1 MRLIAE
7 HWAGLWRRLYLP
19 LGILLIA
26 LILVPVENATG
37 QQPTKVESPALDL
50 TQSEQAWL
58 AQHRDIRVGVNPAY
72 PPFDFFDKNG
82 VFSGLSADYMA
93 LIAQRLGVSFTI
105 VKGLSWPEVT
115 QGVKDGRIDVAVGI
129 APTNE
134 RKQSLNFTADYLTF
148 PGVILTRDTHRV
160 IASFGGLGDETV
172 ALVDSV
178 ASSEETLARF
188 PNLKHIWVPSL
199 LEALRAVERGKADA
213 TVMNLGSA
221 SYLLAKYGIRGVV
234 VAAPAGV
241 EDSRWAFG
249 VRQDWPE
256 LVQVLDKVLASIT
269 PEEESAIREKWIAVP
284 YDARVAADRFFAI
297 LIRVGGGAA
306 IIVILVVLWNRRLK
320 SEVRRRRAAEEA
332 VARQMSLQS
341 ALVENLPALIAH
353 KDTEGKFVG
362 CNRAYAE
369 AFGLRREDVIGKT
382 VIDFDGFPAEQ
393 RRRGYEQDMAVL
405 RTGEMLHVEEQI
417 EFIDGKMHDVL
428 LWRIPFAQADGKP
441 GGLISITVDVSK
453 QKAAERAV
461 ADQLAYQHALLDT
474 VPNPIFM
481 RDKDARFIGCN
492 RAYEEAFHANREAL
506 IGKTVRELP
515 HIPPEMRDAVY
526 ERDQEIL
533 RTGRP
538 AFSAERLPFWDGPHD
553 VLSWI
558 NRFNFADGSV
568 GGIVG
573 AIVDVSEQ
581 KALERQAQEAE
592 RKLRE
597 VTDNIPGAVYQI
609 SAGLDGSL
617 DYTFVSEGIHVLRGV
632 SREQVLADFDACM
645 SQVLVEDRPGLEAT
659 IGKAL
664 SELVAVAYE
673 YRVRLPDESVK
684 WLRSEAVPNRQADG
698 SIVLNGFSVDI
709 TAQKMAARALA
720 EAERLLREIADSVPG
735 VVYQLRIGADGSR
748 GYTFMSDAVKSLRGY
763 SCEEAIADYR
773 LLFRQ
778 VVKQDKATIDRAIRR
793 AIKTLAPM
801 QEEFRIRMPDG
812 TIKWLQSGAV
822 PNRTDD
828 GAVTLNGYWIDV
840 TQHRDMEIEL
850 AAAKAVADSANH
862 AKSSFLAA
870 MSHEIRT
877 PMNGVLGML
886 ELLALTRL
894 DAEQRANVEVVRES
908 GRSLLRIVD
917 DILDFSKI
925 EAGMLDL
932 RPEPA
937 SLAGIVHGVR
947 DVYSGA
953 ASAKRLIL
961 GVRLDPNLSPAVMV
975 DPLRLRQILNNFV
988 SNALKFT
995 LQGSITIAAQLV
1007 GRERGVDTVRFSI
1020 TDTGIG
1026 ISEENQKKLFQ
1037 PFAQAEGDTTR
1048 RFGGTGLGL
1057 VICRRLADLMGGTIE
1072 MDSAPGRGTTMRLV
1086 VPLPHTDPAAI
1097 EQERNAATLTVGT
1110 LTSRRPAPSVD
1121 AAVAEGTLVLVADDH
1136 PTNRMMLL
1144 RQLSL
1149 LGYAAQ
1155 AVEDGRQ
1162 ALEAWRSGR
1171 FALVLTDCHMP
1182 EMDGYELARSIRVAE
1197 PGNGR
1202 RIPIIACTANVLEG
1216 EAEACLAAGM
1226 DSYLAKP
1233 VELAFLLR
1241 MLDAWLPL
1249 PNGTAAPPRDVM
1261 EPPPTSAEGAEA
1273 SPIDREKL
1281 AEVSLGDADFEREML
1296 ADFRSAIDE
1305 DANDLALALEAGDQV
1320 DIRRI
1325 AHRLKGASRA
1335 IGASDLAAVSERLE
1349 IAGRGAD
1356 LAAISAATEPLF
1368 REVEKVRKH
1377 LAELQA

>member
-7 HWAGLWRRLYLP
+7 PSAGLWRRLSLP

-26 LILVPVENATG
+26 LILVPVENVAG
-37 QQPTKVESPALDL
+37 QQPISGESPALDL
-50 TQSEQAWL
+50 TPSEEAWL
-58 AQHRDIRVGVNPAY
+58 ARHRDIRVGVNPDY

-82 VFSGLSADYMA
+82 VFSGLSADYLA
-93 LIAQRLGVSFTI
+93 LIARRLGVNFMI
-105 VKGLSWPEVT
+105 VKGLSWSQVT
-115 QGVKDGRIDVAVGI
+115 EGVKDGRIDVAVGI
-129 APTNE
+129 APTKE
-134 RKQSLNFTADYLTF
+134 REQSLNFTTDYLTF
-148 PGVILTRDTHRV
+148 PGVILTRDTHPV
-160 IASFGGLGDETV
+160 IASFGGLGDEKV
-172 ALVDSV
+172 VLVDSV

-188 PNLKHIWVPSL
+188 PNLKHFWVPSL
-199 LEALRAVERGKADA
+199 LDALRAVERGKAEA

-221 SYLLAKYGIRGVV
+221 SYLLAKYGIRGVM

-241 EDSRWAFG
+241 EDSRWAYG
-249 VRQDWPE
+249 VRPDWPE
-256 LVQVLDKVLASIT
+256 LVQILDKTLASIT
-269 PEEESAIREKWIAVP
+269 PQEESAIREKWIAVP
-284 YDARVAADRFFAI
+284 YDAREAADRFFAI

-306 IIVILVVLWNRRLK
+306 IIIILVVFWNRRLK
-320 SEVRRRRAAEEA
+320 REVRRRRAAEEA

-353 KDTEGKFVG
+353 KDTEGKFVS
-362 CNRAYAE
+362 CNRAYEE
-369 AFGLRREDVIGKT
+369 AFGIRREDVIGKT
-382 VIDFDGFPAEQ
+382 TIDFGGFPSEQ
-393 RRRGYEQDMAVL
+393 RRRGYEQDMTVL
-405 RTGEMLHVEEQI
+405 RTGEMLHAEEQI
-417 EFIDGKMHDVL
+417 EFVDGKMHDVL

-441 GGLISITVDVSK
+441 GGLISITVDVSE
-453 QKAAERAV
+453 QKTAERAV
-461 ADQLAYQHALLDT
+461 ADQLLYQRALLDT
-474 VPNPIFM
+474 VPNPIYIK
-481 RDKDARFIGCN
+481 DKEARFLACN
-492 RAYEEAFHANREAL
+492 RAYEEAFHAKREAL
-506 IGKTVRELP
+506 VGKTVHELP
-515 HIPPEMRDAVY
+515 HIPPELRDAVY
-526 ERDQEIL
+526 RRDQELL
-533 RTGRP
+533 RTGKTV
-538 AFSAERLPFWDGPHD
+538 FNAERLPFWDGPRD
-553 VLSWI
+553 VLFWT
-558 NRFNFADGSV
+558 NRFDLADGSV

-597 VTDNIPGAVYQI
+597 VTDA
-609 SAGLDGSL
+609 
-617 DYTFVSEGIHVLRGV
+617 
-632 SREQVLADFDACM
+632 
-645 SQVLVEDRPGLEAT
+645 
-659 IGKAL
+659 
-664 SELVAVAYE
+664 
-673 YRVRLPDESVK
+673 
-684 WLRSEAVPNRQADG
+684 
-698 SIVLNGFSVDI
+698 
-709 TAQKMAARALA
+709 
-720 EAERLLREIADSVPG
+720 VPG
-735 VVYQLRIGADGSR
+735 VVYQLRIGADGAR
-748 GYTFMSDAVKSLRGY
+748 AYTFLSNAVKSLRGY
-763 SCEEAIADYR
+763 SREKALADYG

-778 VVKQDKATIDRAIRR
+778 VVEEDKPTIDRAIRR
-793 AIKTLAPM
+793 GIKTLAPM
-801 QEEFRIRMPDG
+801 QVEFRIRMPDG

-828 GAVTLNGYWIDV
+828 SAVTLNGYWIDV

-850 AAAKAVADSANH
+850 ADAKAAADAANR
-862 AKSSFLAA
+862 AKSTFLAA

-886 ELLALTRL
+886 ELLSLTRL
-894 DAEQRANVEVVRES
+894 DPEQRANVEVVRDS

-937 SLAGIVHGVR
+937 ALAGIVRGVR

-953 ASAKRLIL
+953 ASAKRLVLSVSI
-961 GVRLDPNLSPAVMV
+961 DPLLSPAVMV

-995 LQGSITIAAQLV
+995 PQGSITIAAELA
-1007 GRERGVDTVRFSI
+1007 GRSDGADTVRFSV

-1026 ISEENQKKLFQ
+1026 ISKENQRKLFQ
-1037 PFAQAEGDTTR
+1037 PFTQAEGDTTR

-1057 VICRRLADLMGGTIE
+1057 VICRRLADLMGGMIE

-1086 VPLPHTDPAAI
+1086 VPLPHADPAAI
-1097 EQERNAATLTVGT
+1097 EQADNATTLTAGM

-1149 LGYAAQ
+1149 LGYAAE

-1182 EMDGYELARSIRVAE
+1182 EMDGYELARSIRAAE
-1197 PGNGR
+1197 PGDGH

-1233 VELAFLLR
+1233 VGLAFLLR

-1249 PNGTAAPPRDVM
+1249 PDETAAPLHDVT
-1261 EPPPTSAEGAEA
+1261 EPPRASAEAADA

-1281 AEVSLGDADFEREML
+1281 AEVSLGDAEFEREML
-1296 ADFRSAIDE
+1296 AEFRSAIDE
-1305 DANDLALALEAGDQV
+1305 DANDLALALEAGDQG

-1349 IAGRGAD
+1349 IAGRGND
-1356 LAAISAATEPLF
+1356 LAAINAATEPLF
-1368 REVEKVRKH
+1368 REVEKLRKH
-1377 LAELQA
+1377 LAELRA